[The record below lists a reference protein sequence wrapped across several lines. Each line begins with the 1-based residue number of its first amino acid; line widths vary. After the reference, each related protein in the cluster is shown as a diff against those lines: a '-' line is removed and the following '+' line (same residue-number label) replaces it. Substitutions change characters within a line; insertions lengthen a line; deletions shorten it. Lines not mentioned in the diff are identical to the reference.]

1 MPKIQEMI
9 EKIPSPRTGA
19 ICNEKTGWLPA
30 GFDMQVR
37 QIMSNCIKELLRNH
51 YRKGQIHAELDSVDN
66 VVRYTIAYFFKFHTY
81 VLFWFAGR
89 CRC

>member
-37 QIMSNCIKELLRNH
+37 QIMSNSIKELLRNH
-51 YRKGQIHAELDSVDN
+51 YRKGHIHAEFDAVDN
-66 VVRYTIAYFFKFHTY
+66 AVCYQ
-81 VLFWFAGR
+81 
-89 CRC
+89 CRCCYI